1 MDDRQIGGL
10 LDLAYGAALDAS
22 LWPGFLTA
30 FADIVGAQSSALVWQ
45 DQRTRQGRGLGA
57 RLDPAV
63 LPIYFN
69 AFATRHPSQRWRH
82 DPRERLRHFIPH
94 VVADDEA
101 MSKTELMRTD
111 FYNDFM
117 RPFDLHSVLR
127 AGLTARGEEAAFL
140 MVARPQRRERFDDE
154 PLAIIARLHPHV
166 IRAFELSQKVG
177 AAQPRASGAEALLA
191 ASPQA
196 LFVVDGDGRVL
207 HANPAAEA
215 LVAARIGVGLAG
227 GRLCGPTSP
236 ATQRLHAL
244 IAQAAAPEAAQRA
257 GGSMAMVSPGRRLP
271 LPVSV
276 APVRA
281 DAPVALDPTPS
292 VLVCISDLEARASLS
307 EMRLREVFGL
317 SRAEARVAV
326 AIFEGAT
333 PREAAERLG
342 VSFYTV
348 RGHLVRIFEK
358 TGAGRQA
365 ELTRLLAAAGGP
377 WSG

>member
-10 LDLAYGAALDAS
+10 LDLAYGAALDAA

-30 FADIVGAQSSALVWQ
+30 FADVVRAESSALVWQ

-101 MSKTELMRTD
+101 MPKAELMRTD

-127 AGLTARGEEAAFL
+127 AGLAARGEEGAFL
-140 MVARPQRRERFDDE
+140 MVARSTRRERFDDE
-154 PLAIIARLHPHV
+154 ALATIARLHPHV
-166 IRAFELSQKVG
+166 IRAFELGQKVG
-177 AAQPRASGAEALLA
+177 AAQPRATGAEALLA

-196 LFVVDGDGRVL
+196 LFVVDAAGFVL

-215 LVAARIGVGLAG
+215 LVAARIGVGLSG

-244 IAQAAAPEAAQRA
+244 VAQAGAPDAAQRE
-257 GGSMAMVSPGRRLP
+257 GGSMALVSPQRRLP

-281 DAPVALDPTPS
+281 DAPIALDPTPS
-292 VLVCISDLEARASLS
+292 VLVCINDLEAHTSLS
-307 EMRLREVFGL
+307 EHRLREVFGL
-317 SRAEARVAV
+317 SRAEARVAA

-333 PREAAERLG
+333 PREAAEQLG

-358 TGAGRQA
+358 TGTGRQA

-377 WSG
+377 WSA